1 MLKKMKGIS
10 KPYLLQ
16 SPMATL
22 KLDWVT
28 WPQWLTYL
36 KFFLPIHPLTKKVF
50 FWNANEAENYLE
62 LRIFPKHYWFK
73 VMII

>member
-1 MLKKMKGIS
+1 MKGIS

-36 KFFLPIHPLTKKVF
+36 KFFLPIHPLTKKGFF
-50 FWNANEAENYLE
+50 FWNANEAENYF
-62 LRIFPKHYWFK
+62 RIKNILQNIIDWFK
-73 VMII
+73 VI